1 MYDIMILFFNM
12 NSFEYCIIE
21 NIDIDEIS
29 NLMSELRIELR
40 IDICNDYWD
49 YSLASKYQ
57 TGC

>member
-1 MYDIMILFFNM
+1 M

-40 IDICNDYWD
+40 IDISNDYWD